1 MSKSEELTATIFKI
15 SPIASLSLVIV
26 TDAQTNEADTVTF
39 KP

>member
-15 SPIASLSLVIV
+15 SPIALLSVLIVI
-26 TDAQTNEADTVTF
+26 DAQTIAADTVTF